1 MKSLKKKLAGILAMT
16 MLVGAAAT
24 AATPSPAAKVEPKA
38 QTVTVGKVTVKTTA
52 KGEATI
58 TKVDTKKKTV
68 TVPTTVTTKDGVKY
82 TVKKIGKKSFKGLKK
97 NATIKINTKKSLT
110 VAKNTF
116 KGIDTKKVVIKVNK
130 KMSKKQLNAF
140 KKQLKAAGFK
150 GTVKKA
156 L

>member
-24 AATPSPAAKVEPKA
+24 AATPSPAAKVEPVA
-38 QTVTVGKVTVKTTA
+38 QTATVGKVTVKTTA

-58 TKVDTKKKTV
+58 TKVNTKKKKVTVPMTV
-68 TVPTTVTTKDGVKY
+68 TVDGVKY
-82 TVKKIGKKSFKGLKK
+82 TVKTIGKKSFKGLKK
-97 NATIKINTKKSLT
+97 NATVSINTKKSLK
-110 VAKNTF
+110 VAKGTF
-116 KGIDTKKVVIKVNK
+116 KGLDTKKVVIKVNK
-130 KMSKKQLNAF
+130 KMSKKQLKAF